1 MDEAASVPATLNTA
15 ALGLYSGPSG
25 DNSGAGLTPPWE
37 EDGGRKYTGQ
47 PILIFGG
54 ATSVG
59 QYGKLD

>member
-25 DNSGAGLTPPWE
+25 DTSGAGLTPPWE
-37 EDGGRKYTGQ
+37 EGGHGKYAGQ
-47 PILIFGG
+47 PCLIVGG

-59 QYGKLD
+59 QYGTI